1 MFETSIPVPFLEKAA
16 SLLGATGPGL
26 SGPKIV
32 SAINS
37 YAVQWDVMVPHPS
50 YPFEASNKATAL
62 LDSLRAF
69 SAPQQ
74 FIIIEELC
82 DHPSFA
88 FPGTDRTERQKLKAD
103 LFTKFG
109 HLRPEKEASELDL
122 PLVEETRH
130 WLSPYPA
137 ALAKLDSAKLKYD
150 AKLFHRNLIDDL
162 RLGLELLLK
171 EILQNSKS
179 LENQLAILG
188 PRLKERG
195 GSPQITNM
203 LVKIIDCYC
212 VYQNDNVKH
221 NDNVPE
227 EEVELIFE
235 LTASFMKHLVRVA
248 A

>member
-1 MFETSIPVPFLEKAA
+1 MFETSIPAPFLEKAA
-16 SLLGATGPGL
+16 SLLGATGPGM

-32 SAINS
+32 SAING
-37 YAVQWDVMVPHPS
+37 YAVQWDVVVPHPS

-82 DHPSFA
+82 DHPSLA
-88 FPGTDRTERQKLKAD
+88 VQSNSRVDRQRLKAE
-103 LFTKFG
+103 LFAKFG
-109 HLRPEKEASELDL
+109 HLRPDKEASELDL
-122 PLVEETRH
+122 PLIEDARH
-130 WLSPYPA
+130 WLSAYPA
-137 ALAKLDSAKLKYD
+137 ALEKLDSAKLKYD

-179 LENQLAILG
+179 LENQLPILG

-221 NDNVPE
+221 NDSVPE
-227 EEVELIFE
+227 EEIELIFE
-235 LTASFMKHLVRVA
+235 LTASFMKHLVKVA